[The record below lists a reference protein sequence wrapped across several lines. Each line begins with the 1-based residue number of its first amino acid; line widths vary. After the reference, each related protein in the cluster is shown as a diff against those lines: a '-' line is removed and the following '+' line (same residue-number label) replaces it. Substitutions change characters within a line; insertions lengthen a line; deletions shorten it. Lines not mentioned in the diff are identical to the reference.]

1 MSNYT
6 SFEVSE
12 KLWKAGL
19 RPEEGHKTSIHHK
32 DGVIDH
38 IYGYKSIVG
47 IDETIEE
54 TRLFPCYTLSQLVK
68 EIEKHCHWLHIEFD
82 GGNYNLDALTTF
94 GGESTEDVFKTT
106 GTTIEDA
113 AGELLVKILE
123 AKG

>member
-54 TRLFPCYTLSQLVK
+54 TRLFPCYNLGQLVS
-68 EIEKHCHWLHIEFD
+68 EIFKKQPHIELMQIEDNEFATKD
-82 GGNYNLDALTTF
+82 LYGVMIFATT
-94 GGESTEDVFKTT
+94 K
-106 GTTIEDA
+106 EDA
-113 AGELLVKILE
+113 AGELLIKILE